1 MSQHI
6 YRNGD
11 TEVRMGYDRPLD
23 FVFMTV
29 SIRDEIAYSNL
40 SDVEAGTECQD
51 VEYYRGVLLG
61 LRIEVP
67 EEMYAEVKYDQAHQT
82 GNRVVDYKP

>member
-6 YRNGD
+6 WNSEN

-23 FVFMTV
+23 MIFCTV
-29 SIRDEIAYSNL
+29 SIRGEIAYTNL
-40 SDVEAGTECQD
+40 DDEEAGTECQD

-61 LRIEVP
+61 LRITVP
-67 EEMYAEVKYDQAHQT
+67 EEMYAEVKYDQANRT
-82 GNRVVDYKP
+82 GNRVVEYKS